1 MSDAGG
7 GGAEPGDSGGQK
19 NRWAIALSVTM
30 AAFMEVLDTTI
41 VNVALPHIAGS
52 LSVSND
58 DATWALTTYLV
69 ANGVVLTIS
78 GSLSRLIGRKR
89 FLVICIVVFTISSFG
104 CGISTSFVE
113 LLLFRA
119 VQGFF
124 GGGLQPLQQAIVL
137 DAFPPEKRSQAFS
150 ITAIAIVVAPVLGP
164 LVGGLLTD
172 NYSWHLI
179 FLINVP
185 IGVFVTLAVIQ
196 FVEDTE
202 AARKEQETAPPF
214 DYIGAIF
221 IFLALGCLQIA
232 VDRGEDYDWLGSEF
246 IRILLGTSM
255 LSFIFGSM
263 YLLYV
268 KNPAVDLRVLKD
280 KNFAFAFVQM
290 GILGLV
296 LYSSAVIIPL
306 FAQQQLGYTATLAGM
321 VLVPGALVLMFFI
334 PLVGRAMDF
343 MPPKYLIA
351 IGGLV
356 LGGSLFYS
364 MHIVPQEDFFDMV
377 VIRSAQTVGLS
388 FLFVPISTVA
398 YVTLAHEQ
406 QGSAAAL
413 FSMSRNIFG
422 GLGISLS
429 TALVTSRSQVH
440 QSYLVDHLTSTNAYQ
455 LLLAQVGR
463 ALANHGTPFA
473 KAMMEAPNNV
483 YQMLQSQEAVLAYI
497 DVFWYTGLLALV
509 LIPTALLMSSKS
521 QGNSEGESQGG
532 AKQA

>member
-1 MSDAGG
+1 MSETGSQG
-7 GGAEPGDSGGQK
+7 TQPGNNSGQQ

-89 FLVICIVVFTISSFG
+89 FLVTCITIFTISSFG
-104 CGISTSFVE
+104 CGISTSFPE

-137 DAFPPEKRSQAFS
+137 DAFPPEKRGQAFS

-172 NYSWHLI
+172 DYSWHLI

-185 IGVFVTLAVIQ
+185 IGIFVTLAVIQ

-202 AARKEQETAPPF
+202 EVRKEQKTAPPF
-214 DYIGAIF
+214 DYIGAIV
-221 IFLALGCLQIA
+221 ILLALGCLQIA
-232 VDRGEDYDWLGSEF
+232 MDRGEDYDWLSSEF
-246 IRILLGTSM
+246 IRILLGISL
-255 LSFIFGSM
+255 LSFVFGSM

-280 KNFAFAFVQM
+280 KNFAFAFVQI

-321 VLVPGALVLMFFI
+321 VLVPGAFILIFLI
-334 PLVGRAMDF
+334 PLVGAAMGF
-343 MPPKYLIA
+343 VAPKYLIA
-351 IGGLV
+351 IGGMV

-364 MHIVPQEDFFDMV
+364 MHIVPQEDFFHMV
-377 VIRSAQTVGLS
+377 VIRSTQTIGLS

-398 YVTLAHEQ
+398 YVTLSHEQ
-406 QGSAAAL
+406 QGDAAAL

-422 GLGISLS
+422 GIGISIS
-429 TALVTSRSQVH
+429 TAFITIRSQVH
-440 QSYLVDHLTSTNAYQ
+440 QSYLVDHLTNTNAYQ
-455 LLLAQVGR
+455 LLLARIAR
-463 ALANHGTPFA
+463 AVANHGTPFA

-483 YQMLQSQEAVLAYI
+483 YQMLQTQEAVLAYI

-509 LIPTALLMSSKS
+509 LIPTALLMSS
-521 QGNSEGESQGG
+521 ESHGG